1 MEQINNDGA
10 LALALAILY
19 PEPIEPE
26 QAYTRLFGKQLKT
39 VPVSDKT
46 TEEMIRMRE
55 QGNTYMEIA
64 ARFGL
69 TKWAVFG
76 RIKRAKA
83 MAGGCR

>member
-26 QAYTRLFGKQLKT
+26 QAYARLFGRQLKT
-39 VPVSDKT
+39 APVSEET
-46 TEEMIRMRE
+46 TREMIRMRE
-55 QGNTYMEIA
+55 QGKTYMEIT

-69 TKWAVFG
+69 TQESVFG

-83 MAGGCR
+83 KAGGCR